1 MCFQKQTPLFLKVS
15 QIPQENTC
23 VGVSFKKLQACRPI
37 SCWFFSIPNMSN
49 PIVCLNTSMDFQKL
63 VYENVE
69 EKKTFI
75 SQQTY
80 LYMYGSQTF

>member
-1 MCFQKQTPLFLKVS
+1 
-15 QIPQENTC
+15 
-23 VGVSFKKLQACRPI
+23 
-37 SCWFFSIPNMSN
+37 MSN

-63 VYENVE
+63 FYENVE

-80 LYMYGSQTF
+80 LYIYGSQTF

>member
-1 MCFQKQTPLFLKVS
+1 
-15 QIPQENTC
+15 
-23 VGVSFKKLQACRPI
+23 
-37 SCWFFSIPNMSN
+37 MSN
-49 PIVCLNTSMDFQKL
+49 AIVCLNTSMDFQKL

-69 EKKTFI
+69 EKKLI